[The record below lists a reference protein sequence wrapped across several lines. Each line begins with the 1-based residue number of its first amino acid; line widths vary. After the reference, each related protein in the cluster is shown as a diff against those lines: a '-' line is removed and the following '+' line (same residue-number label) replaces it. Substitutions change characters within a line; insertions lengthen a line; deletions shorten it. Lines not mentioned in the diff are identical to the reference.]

1 MKRWWIGILALL
13 VSGCEETAPDLAEW
27 TVADHNHQTQTRR
40 NDRTPDMIAKDTRT
54 APSQRNAVVDVTWAK
69 QCASCHGKRGR
80 GDGPQSTMVKAKDLS
95 IPEWQDTV
103 TDEQL
108 AKSIR
113 EGKDKMP
120 AFNLPDSVI
129 QGLVE
134 QIRKWRK
141 RNKDDKGE
149 DDDGPE
155 GAPLAPNAPAST
167 PAAPPPASAA
177 PPISAAPGAPGK
189 PADGP
194 AKSAASNP

>member
-1 MKRWWIGILALL
+1 MKRWLLGIAALVVL
-13 VSGCEETAPDLAEW
+13 GSVSACDETAPDLAEW
-27 TVADHNHQTQTRR
+27 TVADHNHQAKTTRSE
-40 NDRTPDMIAKDTRT
+40 RTPEMVTKDTRS

-69 QCASCHGKRGR
+69 QCMNCHGKRGR
-80 GDGPQSTMVKAKDLS
+80 GDGPQSMMVKAKDLS
-95 IPEWQDTV
+95 IPEWQDSV

-134 QIRKWRK
+134 QIRKWRR

-149 DDDGPE
+149 DDDGLE
-155 GAPLAPNAPAST
+155 GAPLAPNAPASAAAT
-167 PAAPPPASAA
+167 PNAPAAAA
-177 PPISAAPGAPGK
+177 GAAAK
-189 PADGP
+189 PANEP
-194 AKSAASNP
+194 AKNAPSNP